1 MIFHYEHF
9 KTLKDYKCEHKNVNH
24 FLCSILGETR
34 LATNLDIIRI
44 DLQPSEQ
51 YKSVCSLKELS
62 VKDMSWV
69 VSVKSILICNIS
81 RLGATLSLVYCI
93 YGHTDLLS
101 LYKL

>member
-1 MIFHYEHF
+1 MFII
-9 KTLKDYKCEHKNVNH
+9 V
-24 FLCSILGETR
+24 LCSISGETR

-69 VSVKSILICNIS
+69 VSVKSILIFNIS
-81 RLGATLSLVYCI
+81 RLGAT
-93 YGHTDLLS
+93 
-101 LYKL
+101 